1 MILQS
6 IRFIKQMIDWR
17 RAKNC
22 MAGKHSW
29 GPPKERA
36 YINMIKCKHCP
47 AEYIVAKETRR

>member
-1 MILQS
+1 MILQF

-29 GPPKERA
+29 GPPQTRT
-36 YINMIKCKHCP
+36 YICTIKCKHCP
-47 AEYIVAKETRR
+47 AEYNVPKGTRR